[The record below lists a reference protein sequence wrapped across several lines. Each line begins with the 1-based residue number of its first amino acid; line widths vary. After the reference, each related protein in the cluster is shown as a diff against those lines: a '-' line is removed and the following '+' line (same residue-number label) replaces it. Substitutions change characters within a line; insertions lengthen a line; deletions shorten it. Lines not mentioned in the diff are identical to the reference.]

1 MHSTR
6 YPLCLGAQSCPTLCD
21 PTDYSPP
28 GSVHGDSPGKS
39 TGIGCHFLLQG
50 SSQPM
55 SSALQMDSLLTEPPA
70 KPRPPLPDKYWP
82 ASYSIVA
89 LGPGGLKPYGLKGKL
104 FLARNNR
111 SSQGFTDR
119 LTATMTFQGR

>member
-1 MHSTR
+1 
-6 YPLCLGAQSCPTLCD
+6 
-21 PTDYSPP
+21 
-28 GSVHGDSPGKS
+28 
-39 TGIGCHFLLQG
+39 
-50 SSQPM
+50 M

-82 ASYSIVA
+82 AAYSIVA
-89 LGPGGLKPYGLKGKL
+89 LGPGGLKPYGLKGKF

-111 SSQGFTDR
+111 SSQGFKDR